1 MVELVQRKLS
11 RKNLAIAA
19 IITFLFFS
27 LGITMGVL
35 LTEKRIESLQLVASS
50 QKMDYESMQLQ
61 TLFLEESVG
70 TDKCLIVSNAMDV
83 HMRTLSDTGDRIE
96 GYIQGTQVSEESFNE
111 AKREYI
117 LAQLKYWLLAKK
129 AEKMC
134 GRNMVSIIYFY
145 SNEEKCSNCG
155 AQSRVLTHLKEL
167 FPDELLVFSFDA
179 SFEQEAMIQMLKTVY
194 GITQYPT
201 LLIGE
206 KKHEGMVTEAEL
218 LEEICGKLG
227 TEHPACSS

>member
-27 LGITMGVL
+27 LGIMMGVL
-35 LTEKRIESLQLVASS
+35 LTEKRVESLQLVASS

-70 TDKCLIVSNAMDV
+70 ADKCLIVSNAMDN
-83 HMRTLSDTGDRIE
+83 HLQTLSKTGDKIE
-96 GYIQGTQVSEESFNE
+96 SYIQGTHVSDENFNDV
-111 AKREYI
+111 KREYI

-134 GRNMVSIIYFY
+134 GRNMASIIYFY
-145 SNEEKCSNCG
+145 SNEEKCSSCG
-155 AQSRVLTHLKEL
+155 AQSRILTHLKEM
-167 FPDELLVFSFDA
+167 FPEELLVFSFDA

-194 GITQYPT
+194 GISTYPS
-201 LLIGE
+201 LLVDE
-206 KKHEGMVTEAEL
+206 KKHEGLVTEGEL
-218 LEEICGKLG
+218 LSEICAKLG
-227 TEHPACSS
+227 AGHPSCA